1 MPQQHD
7 EDRRGIDWWEWG
19 IISIAI
25 LYVGVGVWWRLLYIQ
40 QVGLH
45 VDEYVSLYAATRI
58 LDGGLPILPS
68 GMFYGRG
75 LLTSYLAAG
84 AMALGGIDAVIGRL
98 PSVVMGALG
107 IVVIFAMG

>member
-7 EDRRGIDWWEWG
+7 DKRRGTDWWERG
-19 IISIAI
+19 IILIAI
-25 LYVGVGVWWRLLYIQ
+25 LFVGVGAWWRLLYIQ

-75 LLTSYLAAG
+75 LLTSIWPQERWRLAASMRSLAG
-84 AMALGGIDAVIGRL
+84 FPV
-98 PSVVMGALG
+98 
-107 IVVIFAMG
+107 